1 MQTVLVRDMS
11 VEEAD
16 ETIVNTLER
25 IERSIVHE
33 LPLAIK
39 KAEQ

>member
-1 MQTVLVRDMS
+1 MQTLVRDMS

-25 IERSIVHE
+25 IQRSMVHE
-33 LPLAIK
+33 ILFTIK
-39 KAEQ
+39 KAIQ